1 VSGYA
6 LRLFED
12 QLQVGLQYPLP
23 LPAGNRV
30 IYVVEG
36 DVTISAANRETVVNA
51 NMAWHGADSC
61 TVTPGV
67 RGARLWRWELV
78 RLAVQHHGLLAG
90 ESVVSTEK
98 LVHDVMLD
106 PQSQYL
112 MRCDR
117 VDFPPGGIAYT
128 HTHQGPGIRCLLFGE
143 FTVQVHAKQEVFH
156 PGEAWFEIG
165 PDPVYAVA
173 SQAGPAAFVR
183 VMILPRSLKGKSSIR
198 YVKPEDQ
205 DKPKPQTYTMF
216 VDEDIDI

>member
-1 VSGYA
+1 MGQQTPVS
-6 LRLFED
+6 
-12 QLQVGLQYPLP
+12 

-36 DVTISAANRETVVNA
+36 DVTITTRNGKTEATA
-51 NMAWHGADSC
+51 NMAWHGAESC
-61 TVTPGV
+61 AATAGV

-78 RLAVQHHGLLAG
+78 RLPLHHGLLDG
-90 ESVVSTEK
+90 ETVVSTEK
-98 LVHDVMLD
+98 LVHNVMLD

-128 HTHQGPGIRCLLFGE
+128 HTHQGPGIRCLLFGA
-143 FTVQVHAKQEVFH
+143 FTVQVHGKQTDFH

-173 SQAGPAAFVR
+173 SPGEPAAFVR
-183 VMILPRSLKGKSSIR
+183 AMVLPLPLKGKSSIR
-198 YVKPEDQ
+198 YVKAEDQ
-205 DKPKPQTYTMF
+205 DKPKAQKYTMF
-216 VDEDIDI
+216 VDEAIDI